1 MSGEITTLAELE
13 AIYGTPDPN
22 SLAKVAREVTPEYG
36 AWIEAS
42 RFAVLS
48 TVGPEGTDGSP
59 RGDDG
64 PVVQVLDAHTVLM
77 PDWRGNNRA
86 DSLRNIIEDGRV
98 SLMFMV
104 PGKVNVI
111 RLNGRAVLTRD
122 PDLMARFR
130 VKDREPRLVI
140 RIAVEEIYS
149 QCARA
154 MIRAKLWSS
163 DDSALPLPT
172 MGEILRAQ
180 TGGAVDGGAYD
191 TAWAARAAKTMWS
204 VEKT

>member
-1 MSGEITTLAELE
+1 MSDEITTLAELE
-13 AIYGTPDPN
+13 ALYGTPDPN
-22 SLAKVAREVTPEYG
+22 SLAKVAHKVTPEYA
-36 AWIEAS
+36 AWIEAA

-48 TVGPEGTDGSP
+48 TVGPAGTDGSP

-64 PVVQVLDAHTVLM
+64 PVVQILDAQTVLM

-104 PGKVNVI
+104 PGKTNVI
-111 RLNGRAVLTRD
+111 RLNGRATLTRA
-122 PDLMARFR
+122 PALMARFR
-130 VKDREPRLVI
+130 DKSREPRLVI
-140 RIAVEEIYS
+140 KIVVEEIYS

-154 MIRAKLWSS
+154 LMRAKLWST
-163 DDSALPLPT
+163 DDSALALPT

-180 TGGAVDGGAYD
+180 TAGAVDGGAYD
-191 TAWAARAAKTMWS
+191 DAWAARAAKTMWS
-204 VEKT
+204 VEKR